1 MSETPG
7 LMTSVARNSPCDSGL
22 TPCRLRMHKEPRAAL
37 AEASQLNTQLNE
49 DPNNNGHHDQ
59 LIAEI
64 LFREAKLVCGGGESK

>member
-1 MSETPG
+1 
-7 LMTSVARNSPCDSGL
+7 
-22 TPCRLRMHKEPRAAL
+22 MHKEPRAAL